1 MADAELHG
9 AVAGGFGGE
18 SVPGWWQRCHW
29 HCPAVSPQKGTMGLL
44 NLSHLPV
51 TQAKLG
57 ESVQFL
63 SCLAPH
69 LKVLVSLFQP

>member
-1 MADAELHG
+1 MA
-9 AVAGGFGGE
+9 AVLLALPSG
-18 SVPGWWQRCHW
+18 VP
-29 HCPAVSPQKGTMGLL
+29 SKGTMGLL

-63 SCLAPH
+63 SRLAPH